1 MMDQLVLNML
11 ADNIIAG
18 FAAFMAIVVWVKT
31 RDSSWVFIVLAVL
44 GYYASVIYRTLLYF
58 GIVPS
63 EVYVFYGLDIIN
75 YSFIYIPQLF
85 LLAALIIKAVKNIH
99 R

>member
-1 MMDQLVLNML
+1 MDQQVLTML

-18 FAAFMAIVVWVKT
+18 FAAFLAIVVWVKT
-31 RDSSWVFIVLAVL
+31 RDSSWIFIVLAVL
-44 GYYASVIYRTLLYF
+44 GYYSSVIYRTLLFF

-63 EVYVFYGLDIIN
+63 EVYVIYGLDAVN
-75 YSFIYIPQLF
+75 YSFIYVPQLF
-85 LLAALIIKAVKNIH
+85 FLIALIIKTVKNMH